1 MFYILVYNMNDI
13 IPSTFILFKVLSL
26 LPRVLLRV
34 PLRVLLLLQ
43 TMLLLLLQLF
53 VSTGR
58 LARLVI
64 LPDLAHILA
73 RARVCAKPLLWS
85 TKVVSNTIPSPCR
98 E

>member
-1 MFYILVYNMNDI
+1 M
-13 IPSTFILFKVLSL
+13 TFFSQPWL

-34 PLRVLLLLQ
+34 PLRVLLLLL

-58 LARLVI
+58 LARLII